1 MKNRKCLVMIR
12 VFVLLIMMG
21 SVSSLYASMLSEVPI
36 RFNAK
41 NKEHVDVLSS
51 FEKKLNKSKT
61 DSLNLIPALRLIES
75 ELKSKGYLTASYDSV
90 NYSSDSIIVYWSL
103 GKQFEFSAINI
114 KKEDQ
119 ELLSNLGFHLSK
131 SVFTP
136 VYYNKLMNA
145 LVKWGCNNGY
155 PFALAKLENI
165 QLNNDS
171 SDFRADLLFDKGA
184 FFKLDTI
191 IIKGSARLNQSYF
204 LNYLDVSI
212 GDLFTESKLNK
223 WAFRIKEIPFVSE
236 VRPFEIEYGE
246 NTYHP
251 VFYLQNKKASMLNG
265 IVGFQSDNTKSGKVY
280 LTGDVKVKL
289 MNVFGRAE
297 LIDFNWNNPQPRT
310 QDLKIKINY
319 PFIFDLP
326 FGIEGE
332 FTLFKK
338 DTLWFEVNR
347 QLGIQYLVNGNNSV
361 KVFAGKKT
369 NNLIS
374 AEPYQNQIALPDVA
388 DMQLI
393 NYGLGLQ
400 WQNLDYRFNPTK
412 GYDINIT
419 GTAGQRTIKK
429 NIKFPDIWYDSLD
442 LKTNQYRFDVIADYY
457 FTLGRTSVLNIGAT
471 ASHIQGEKYFSNELI
486 RFGGLKSLRGF
497 NETSFSASSLVM
509 GKVEYRLL
517 LEQNSFLFVFF
528 NQAFYEDKSKV
539 DVFSDQPYGL
549 GTGINFETK
558 AGIFSFTY
566 AVGSLQDQS
575 LSFKDARI
583 HFGLVNLF

>member
-1 MKNRKCLVMIR
+1 MCLGGAEGKDE
-12 VFVLLIMMG
+12 G
-21 SVSSLYASMLSEVPI
+21 SGHNVRRGGCSR
-36 RFNAK
+36 RFT
-41 NKEHVDVLSS
+41 H
-51 FEKKLNKSKT
+51 
-61 DSLNLIPALRLIES
+61 
-75 ELKSKGYLTASYDSV
+75 
-90 NYSSDSIIVYWSL
+90 
-103 GKQFEFSAINI
+103 
-114 KKEDQ
+114 
-119 ELLSNLGFHLSK
+119 
-131 SVFTP
+131 
-136 VYYNKLMNA
+136 
-145 LVKWGCNNGY
+145 
-155 PFALAKLENI
+155 FAFA
-165 QLNNDS
+165 
-171 SDFRADLLFDKGA
+171 
-184 FFKLDTI
+184 
-191 IIKGSARLNQSYF
+191 GSACANA
-204 LNYLDVSI
+204 V
-212 GDLFTESKLNK
+212 
-223 WAFRIKEIPFVSE
+223 
-236 VRPFEIEYGE
+236 
-246 NTYHP
+246 
-251 VFYLQNKKASMLNG
+251 M
-265 IVGFQSDNTKSGKVY
+265 
-280 LTGDVKVKL
+280 
-289 MNVFGRAE
+289 
-297 LIDFNWNNPQPRT
+297 
-310 QDLKIKINY
+310 
-319 PFIFDLP
+319 
-326 FGIEGE
+326 
-332 FTLFKK
+332 
-338 DTLWFEVNR
+338 
-347 QLGIQYLVNGNNSV
+347 

-457 FTLGRTSVLNIGAT
+457 FTLGKSSVLNIGAT

-497 NETSFSASSLVM
+497 NETSFSAPSLVM

-517 LEQNSFLFVFF
+517 LEQNSFLFVVF

-566 AVGSLQDQS
+566 AVGSLQDQA
-575 LSFKDARI
+575 LSFRDARI